1 VIVTAIVEKPA
12 FLEFVH
18 KNVSV
23 QEIVKM
29 DLIVLVE
36 LVEMAVWLIMIVL
49 PMMLASTVNAQIL
62 VKAP

>member
-1 VIVTAIVEKPA
+1 MKSVQMASALKIVNVIVTVIVEKPV

-36 LVEMAVWLIMIVL
+36 HVEMAV
-49 PMMLASTVNAQIL
+49 
-62 VKAP
+62 

>member
-1 VIVTAIVEKPA
+1 MIVTAIVEKPA

-36 LVEMAVWLIMIVL
+36 LVEMAV
-49 PMMLASTVNAQIL
+49 
-62 VKAP
+62 